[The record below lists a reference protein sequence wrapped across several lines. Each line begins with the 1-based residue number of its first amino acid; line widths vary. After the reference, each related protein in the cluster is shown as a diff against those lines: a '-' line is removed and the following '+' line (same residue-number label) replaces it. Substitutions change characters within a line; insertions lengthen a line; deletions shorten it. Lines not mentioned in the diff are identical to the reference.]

1 LLTTFIITLNEL
13 INLGYNIK
21 HIFSKI
27 TQMVKYFYVVLT
39 ISLTV
44 YGQIIIKSRASYYS
58 ESDKFL
64 IKMFFDLWVF
74 SGLISA
80 LAASVAWMLAVKDS
94 KLSLIYPF
102 MALTFIIIPLLAV
115 QLFGEKINSTQF
127 IGLFLI
133 LIGISLSSK
142 TV

>member
-1 LLTTFIITLNEL
+1 MI
-13 INLGYNIK
+13 
-21 HIFSKI
+21 
-27 TQMVKYFYVVLT
+27 KYFYVVLT
-39 ISLTV
+39 IGLTV
-44 YGQIIIKSRASYYS
+44 YGQIIIKSRASYHS
-58 ESDKFL
+58 ESDRFL

-80 LAASVAWMLAVKDS
+80 LAASAAWMMAVKDS

-115 QLFGEKINSTQF
+115 PLFGEKINSTQF

-133 LIGISLSSK
+133 FIGISLSSK